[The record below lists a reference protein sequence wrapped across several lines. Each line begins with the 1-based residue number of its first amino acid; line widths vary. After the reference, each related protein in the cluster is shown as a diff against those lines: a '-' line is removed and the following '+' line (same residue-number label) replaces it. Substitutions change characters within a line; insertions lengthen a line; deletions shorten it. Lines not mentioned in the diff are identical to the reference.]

1 MTFYAFRQQEDRVA
15 KNKRHVEQK
24 VKKAEIELVATQLL
38 KEQGYDNTS
47 MAKIAK
53 AAGVAPNTIYWYYEN
68 KDDVLIAVLNNVVL
82 EAMTEIL
89 KLQDRP
95 LQERVLILIEL
106 IQSSGSLMTDVHSRV
121 SHSKTVKDWH
131 DRFHSMVEQLSV
143 SEMIRAGLP
152 KDEALLDAKML
163 IYVIE
168 GLLAHPHEPEERE
181 LIIAQALKRIFN

>member
-1 MTFYAFRQQEDRVA
+1 MA
-15 KNKRHVEQK
+15 KNKRHLEQK

-53 AAGVAPNTIYWYYEN
+53 AAGVAPNTIYWYYKN

-82 EAMTEIL
+82 EAMAEIL

-121 SHSKTVKDWH
+121 SHSQTVKEWH

-152 KDEALLDAKML
+152 KEEALLDAKML

-168 GLLAHPHEPEERE
+168 GLLAHPHEPAERE
-181 LIIAQALKRIFN
+181 LIIGQALKRIFN